1 MRIKISLIFLFVFAK
16 VISQT
21 VQSTPAPEGLKP
33 GDKAP
38 AFVLNLQQNVVQ
50 SFSMP
55 YLNRIVLLHF
65 WSSTVSR
72 SRAYNKY
79 LNRLAGR
86 YKNALYRNA
95 EGFEIVAIAVQSD
108 KTAWNNTLAKD
119 TLNNFVNGIASRGYI
134 DDLCKK
140 FGVTAVPHDILID
153 ENGTIIAINPHIRT
167 IEDILDERKNF
178 QPVKKDVVGTLA
190 LASNP
195 SDFLKFGRLYL
206 FDAYGDSI
214 ARTIT
219 NGNGGFTFS
228 DIKLNQDFI
237 LKVDNQSDIITS
249 DPLALYSYKGEKI
262 LEGKTFEG
270 GFIFYIPSKMSYVLT
285 EGGDHGTLTGGIGQ
299 VNVIKDLVF
308 KNNGSE
314 LTPKDEHELDAIYL
328 ILQKNKSLSV
338 EVTTHTDTRLDDKA
352 AMDLTSAQ
360 ATTIKSYFLKKGVS
374 SGRIRLVSKGRTQ
387 PRKKCGVND
396 DCGEEDHKFNRR
408 VEFVVYKT

>member
-1 MRIKISLIFLFVFAK
+1 MRQKICVILILVFVKSFA
-16 VISQT
+16 QDT
-21 VQSTPAPEGLKP
+21 TALKP

-38 AFVLNLQQNVVQ
+38 AFVLNLQQNSIQ

-65 WSSTVSR
+65 WSSTVSK

-86 YKNALYRNA
+86 YKNALYRSA
-95 EGFEIVAIAVQSD
+95 EGFELIAIAVQSD
-108 KTAWNNTLAKD
+108 KTAWNNTIKND
-119 TLNNFVNGIASRGYI
+119 TLNNFVNGIANRGYI
-134 DDLCKK
+134 DELCKK
-140 FGVTAVPHDILID
+140 FHVSSVPHDILID
-153 ENGTIIAINPHIRT
+153 QNGVIIAINPHIRT
-167 IEDILDERKNF
+167 IEDMLDERKNF

-195 SDFLKFGRLYL
+195 SDMLKFGKLYL

-219 NGNGGFTFS
+219 NNNGGFTFS

-285 EGGDHGTLTGGIGQ
+285 EGGDHATLGGGIGQ
-299 VNVIKDLVF
+299 VNVIKDLIF
-308 KNNGSE
+308 KNNGAE
-314 LTPKDEHELDAIYL
+314 LTPGDEHELNAIYL

-338 EVTTHTDTRLDDKA
+338 EVTTHTDIKLDDKA
-352 AMDLTSAQ
+352 AMELTTKQSN
-360 ATTIKSYFLKKGVS
+360 TIKNYFVKKGIS
-374 SGRIRLVSKGRTQ
+374 TARIKMVPKGKAQ
-387 PRKKCGVND
+387 PRVKCATD
-396 DCGEEDHKFNRR
+396 SECSEDDHKKNRR
-408 VEFVVYKT
+408 VEFVVYKS

>member
-1 MRIKISLIFLFVFAK
+1 
-16 VISQT
+16 
-21 VQSTPAPEGLKP
+21 
-33 GDKAP
+33 
-38 AFVLNLQQNVVQ
+38 VLNLQQNAIQ

-65 WSSTVSR
+65 WSSTVSK
-72 SRAYNKY
+72 SKVYNKY

-86 YKNALYRNA
+86 YKNALYKNA
-95 EGFEIVAIAVQSD
+95 EGFEIIAIAVQSD
-108 KTAWNNTLAKD
+108 KNAWNQTIKND
-119 TLNNFVNGIASRGYI
+119 TLNNFVNGIAPRGYI
-134 DDLCKK
+134 DELCKK
-140 FGVTAVPHDILID
+140 FSITSVPNDILID
-153 ENGTIIAINPHIRT
+153 QNGVIIAVNPHIRT
-167 IEDILDERKNF
+167 VEDILDERKNF

-219 NGNGGFTFS
+219 NASGGFTFS

-262 LEGKTFEG
+262 LEGKTFEK
-270 GFIFYIPSKMSYVLT
+270 GFIFYIPSKMSNVLT

-299 VNVIKDLVF
+299 VNVVKDLTF
-308 KNNGSE
+308 KNNGLE
-314 LTPKDEHELDAIYL
+314 LTPKDEQELNAIYS

-338 EVTTHTDTRLDDKA
+338 EVTTHTDSKLDDKA
-352 AMDLTSAQ
+352 AMELTERQ
-360 ATTIKSYFLKKGVS
+360 ASTIKNYFIKKGIS
-374 SGRIRLVSKGRTQ
+374 SARVRLVAKGRTQ
-387 PRKKCGVND
+387 PRKKCSVNEECD
-396 DCGEEDHKFNRR
+396 EEDHKLNRR
-408 VEFVVYKT
+408 AEFVVYKS